1 MLTTYLWFML
11 GNTKLLVATGIQ
23 SSGNTDLVEIID
35 LLNSSA
41 TSCIG
46 FQKFPFA
53 SAGGQGI
60 LNIDDQPFI
69 CSKTQGGQTN
79 CYSFSVGMWKY
90 NSSMN
95 YNRGAFA
102 MTKSPLENNSLL
114 VTGGGLFTNGNVD
127 EIMVEGRWQISPV
140 SLPLPIIEHCMLLIN
155 SSTAIV
161 LGGYFQGNLN
171 STYILNSEF
180 PQWVEGPQMQDPRA
194 FHSCGLVPNSA
205 LSTHLS
211 IIVAGGTLGNMAS
224 VEILDQG
231 SNQWRRGPDLPIG
244 STYNTMV
251 AHPLGGIIV
260 LGGKSLDL
268 GPLDKLFYLPHAG
281 PNAQWQEL
289 PQKLSV
295 ARALI
300 VAVLVPDEV
309 ASFCD
314 TSVTTTS
321 SIIST
326 TTTTTA
332 STPVGNNQYILH
344 I

>member
-1 MLTTYLWFML
+1 M
-11 GNTKLLVATGIQ
+11 ATGAVTGTQ
-23 SSGNTDLVEIID
+23 AAGFTDLVEIID
-35 LLNSSA
+35 ILNSSV

-46 FQKFPFA
+46 FPKFPYPT
-53 SAGGQGI
+53 AGGQG
-60 LNIDDQPFI
+60 LSNEEEPLI
-69 CSKTQGGQTN
+69 CSNTAGPLTN
-79 CYSFSVGMWKY
+79 CYSFSSGIWKY

-95 YNRGAFA
+95 FARNSFA
-102 MTKSPLENNSLL
+102 MAKSPFHGTSWL
-114 VTGGGLFTNGNVD
+114 VTGGMYPPEDVD
-127 EIMVEGRWQISPV
+127 EIMVNGTWVRSPA
-140 SLPLPIIEHCMLLIN
+140 SLPLPIREHCMVFIN
-155 SSTAIV
+155 SSTVMV
-161 LGGYFQGNLN
+161 LGGYFGGNLN
-171 STYILNSEF
+171 STYILNAEF
-180 PQWVEGPQMQDPRA
+180 PSWVEGPQMQDSRA

-211 IIVAGGTLGNMAS
+211 IIVAGGTSGNMAS
-224 VEILDQG
+224 VEILDEG

-321 SIIST
+321 SMIST

-332 STPVGNNQYILH
+332 ATPVGNYQFFLNI
-344 I
+344 

>member
-194 FHSCGLVPNSA
+194 FHSCGLVPSNA
-205 LSTHLS
+205 LSTQLS
-211 IIVAGGTLGNMAS
+211 IIVAGGTSGSMAS
-224 VEILDQG
+224 VEILDEG

-251 AHPLGGIIV
+251 AHPLGGVIV
-260 LGGKSLDL
+260 LGGKSVDS
-268 GPLDKLFYLPHAG
+268 GPLDKLFYLPNAG
-281 PNAQWQEL
+281 PTAQWEML

-295 ARALI
+295 ARALT
-300 VAVLVPDEV
+300 VALLVPDEIGHL
-309 ASFCD
+309 CNP
-314 TSVTTTS
+314 SVTTTS
-321 SIIST
+321 STISAT
-326 TTTTTA
+326 TTTTPI
-332 STPVGNNQYILH
+332 TPGGKNISFTF
-344 I
+344 

>member
-1 MLTTYLWFML
+1 M
-11 GNTKLLVATGIQ
+11 TKLLVATGIQ
-23 SSGNTDLVEIID
+23 SSGQTDLVEIID
-35 LLNSSA
+35 LLNSTV

-46 FQKFPFA
+46 FPKFPFA
-53 SAGGQGI
+53 SAGGQG
-60 LNIDDQPFI
+60 LFIDDHPLI
-69 CSKTQGGQTN
+69 CANEDGAHTN
-79 CYSFSVGMWKY
+79 CYSFSSGIWKY

-95 YNRGAFA
+95 FIRNSFA
-102 MTKSPLENNSLL
+102 MTKSPFKNNSLL
-114 VTGGGLFTNGNVD
+114 VTGGGPLVIMNVD
-127 EIMVEGRWQISPV
+127 EAMVEGHWDVKSIS
-140 SLPLPIIEHCMLLIN
+140 LQLPIREHCMVFIN
-155 SSTAIV
+155 SSTVMV
-161 LGGYFQGNLN
+161 LGGFSGHVLN
-171 STYILNSEF
+171 STYTLNTEF
-180 PQWVEGPQMQDPRA
+180 PPWVEGPQMQDSRA

-211 IIVAGGTLGNMAS
+211 IIVAGGTSGNMAS

-332 STPVGNNQYILH
+332 ATPVGNNQFFLDI
-344 I
+344 